1 MSLPSEYTLGSA
13 IRSIDDINV
22 YTATHPI
29 HGKVDIYLPDKAL
42 PPQVAAI
49 AKRHLYRIG
58 LQLRNLSMLDVP
70 LLDKALEVSQ
80 NPNEPYIV
88 TGHVQQDFEQ
98 LISNGVAIRPKR
110 MFAMLSQAL
119 TAVISLAADGWIV
132 DRINPRQIKLAGADA
147 DQILFSI
154 IEGSQQKIELVK
166 DTPQE
171 KPRKHAADRMPA
183 DPNRTMAITQKIDDS
198 EPPEDPDQTRDLP
211 YDPDSTIAVEG
222 NIYDQIAEQ
231 QQTTMRQNIG
241 ILGQITFQLLF
252 TRQFQSDDETCIQHM
267 RELPKRWRRILA
279 RAVNEDD
286 QQQYPT
292 YEAIL
297 KDLTKA
303 SSRNRR
309 AAVASVPFLVG
320 IAVVGGYL
328 GYERYREHKI
338 ATSEAGQAIERFL
351 NVVSSA
357 DDTFEQLQ
365 PPAPPPP
372 EPNEQQIMEPFEKI
386 ENLD

>member
-29 HGKVDIYLPDKAL
+29 HGKVDVYLPDKAL
-42 PPQVAAI
+42 PPQVATI
-49 AKRHLYRIG
+49 ARRRLYRIG

-70 LLDKALEVSQ
+70 LLAKALEVSQ

-88 TGHVQQDFEQ
+88 TGHAPQDFEQ
-98 LISNGVAIRPKR
+98 FISNGVAVRPKR

-154 IEGSQQKIELVK
+154 VEGSQQKIDLVK

-171 KPRKHAADRMPA
+171 KCREHNADKMTVDNDRTIAA
-183 DPNRTMAITQKIDDS
+183 TQKIDDP
-198 EPPEDPDQTRDLP
+198 EPPKDPHTTRELPEDPD
-211 YDPDSTIAVEG
+211 STAAIDG
-222 NIYDQIAEQ
+222 NIYDRIAEQ
-231 QQTTMRQNIG
+231 QQTTTRFNIG

-252 TRQFQSDDETCIQHM
+252 TRQFQSDDETCLQHM
-267 RELPKRWRRILA
+267 GELPKRWSRILA
-279 RAVNEDD
+279 RTLNDD
-286 QQQYPT
+286 QQQYQT

-357 DDTFEQLQ
+357 DDTFDQLKS
-365 PPAPPPP
+365 PATPPP
-372 EPNEQQIMEPFEKI
+372 EPNEQQIMEPFERI
-386 ENLD
+386 EDLD